1 MHTIKQLPKP
11 FTLARNLQSFAVLT
25 EILSHDVGEPFI
37 SFKSDWKHDASQ
49 ALIDNYQGD
58 WVYFGFSEAGSL
70 IEGAVHDCRLTGNE
84 TRSIRLAEDIPQ
96 ILDGLVGRSLFSSVD
111 VTFNGW
117 WIEGSTAWAGSD
129 IDDIG
134 DDSDGADVMMHM
146 LVGGA
151 TTFKDWA
158 EENYEMEIEAELV
171 ELIFSHEKLNDAIV
185 KKLNP
190 RISLKKIEPELKNI
204 GFPR

>member
-70 IEGAVHDCRLTGNE
+70 IEG
-84 TRSIRLAEDIPQ
+84 
-96 ILDGLVGRSLFSSVD
+96 
-111 VTFNGW
+111 
-117 WIEGSTAWAGSD
+117 STAWAGSD

-158 EENYEMEIEAELV
+158 EENYEMEIDAELV